1 MKILFNILFFGFLS
15 IALFLFFNL
24 ACKIYQNDSIVLIS
38 AFCILISS
46 LLASSAV
53 MKNSVKDNVEKISN
67 FYLDK
72 SLIELDN
79 IYKLLKNQNNDRV
92 TWILVSRIII
102 LVDELSSKIELE
114 HHKKVFDLQ
123 KFQIQH
129 KIRDLLSYEKDEG
142 LPVSFFIGL
151 KNWKNIK
158 DSDALSQISP
168 IFVENQLNEKILIKI
183 FDFIKYPDNYDDPLL
198 NIKTPKNIEE
208 LEKWKNNG
216 GNVGITLGAYM
227 YLKKKLQLQD

>member
-1 MKILFNILFFGFLS
+1 MKILFNFLFFLFLAV
-15 IALFLFFNL
+15 ALFLFIIL
-24 ACKIYQNDSIVLIS
+24 ACKIYQNNDILLIS

-53 MKNSVKDNVEKISN
+53 MKNSAKDNVDKISN

-72 SLIELDN
+72 SLIELNN
-79 IYKLLKNQNNDRV
+79 IYQLLKNQNNDRV
-92 TWILVSRIII
+92 TWILVSRIIL

-151 KNWKNIK
+151 KDWKTIK
-158 DSDALSQISP
+158 ESDALIKINT
-168 IFVENQLNEKILIKI
+168 IFIENQLSEESLVVI

-198 NIKTPKNIEE
+198 NIKTPKNLDKLNE
-208 LEKWKNNG
+208 WKNSGSN
-216 GNVGITLGAYM
+216 NGITLGVFL
-227 YLKKKLQLQD
+227 YLKIKLKL